1 MLVLKVLCIFL
12 LMNIKIE
19 SNKLMVINVM
29 MVKWGVVRLFL
40 FWLINLF
47 KFAFFIGM
55 LKFKKFK
62 DIKVEILAV
71 IKNGI

>member
-1 MLVLKVLCIFL
+1 MLVLKVLRIFL

-40 FWLINLF
+40 F
-47 KFAFFIGM
+47 
-55 LKFKKFK
+55 
-62 DIKVEILAV
+62 
-71 IKNGI
+71 

>member
-47 KFAFFIGM
+47 RFVFFIGM

-62 DIKVEILAV
+62 DIKVEILVV